1 MEDGM
6 QVVRLLCCI
15 AFVFCQSAFAQFID
29 GNELIKWVAS
39 SDRVQKRSYSEE
51 DFFNHNQLMGYSQ
64 GAYDA
69 NRQFFCT
76 PEQFTTRQ
84 LMGVI
89 KKYIQDH
96 PEQWNLAGDKLVVL
110 AISKAFPCPTSKR

>member
-1 MEDGM
+1 M
-6 QVVRLLCCI
+6 QVRTLFVAVALCS
-15 AFVFCQSAFAQFID
+15 SASSFAQFID
-29 GNELIKWVAS
+29 GNEMVKWVTS
-39 SDRVQKRSYSEE
+39 SDRVQKRSYNDE
-51 DFFNHNQLMGYSQ
+51 DYYNHNQFMGYVQ

-76 PEQFTTRQ
+76 PQPFTTRQ
-84 LMGVI
+84 LMGVAG
-89 KKYIQDH
+89 KYIQDH